1 MLSETLTVLRHGTC
15 FNTKMFICGDIFVTL
30 EVMTSISAWIVAL
43 CFGLG
48 GINRDGGQFE
58 VWSAMV
64 PHWME
69 LVIDVMTSIE

>member
-1 MLSETLTVLRHGTC
+1 
-15 FNTKMFICGDIFVTL
+15 
-30 EVMTSISAWIVAL
+30 MTSISAWIVAL